1 MATANLSSKPF
12 SEPEHEAF
20 FWQGGNKA
28 ALLIHGFPGT
38 PAEMRALGLLFK
50 DAGWTVHAPLLPG
63 FGPDIES
70 LHLRSFHEWLNA
82 GREAY
87 ARLRRDHET
96 ILLAGNSMGG
106 AIALVL
112 AAENTP
118 AGLVLIAP
126 FLRFATRWHDLLWPV
141 LRRMTRQIKPFER
154 ADFSAPEM
162 RRLLRRMLKDAD
174 PQDPEV
180 QRFVRAIA
188 VPIRAIDQVREI
200 GRAALSAAPGVR
212 ASTLILQGW
221 RDPVALPKL
230 TRALRRRLRANPVY
244 LELEAGHD
252 LVEPDCAA
260 WPEVTRE
267 VLNFAAALKR
277 P

>member
-1 MATANLSSKPF
+1 
-12 SEPEHEAF
+12 
-20 FWQGGNKA
+20 
-28 ALLIHGFPGT
+28 
-38 PAEMRALGLLFK
+38 
-50 DAGWTVHAPLLPG
+50 
-63 FGPDIES
+63 
-70 LHLRSFHEWLNA
+70 
-82 GREAY
+82 
-87 ARLRRDHET
+87 LRRDHET

-260 WPEVTRE
+260 WPEVARA
-267 VLNFAAALKR
+267 VLDFAATLKR
-277 P
+277 S